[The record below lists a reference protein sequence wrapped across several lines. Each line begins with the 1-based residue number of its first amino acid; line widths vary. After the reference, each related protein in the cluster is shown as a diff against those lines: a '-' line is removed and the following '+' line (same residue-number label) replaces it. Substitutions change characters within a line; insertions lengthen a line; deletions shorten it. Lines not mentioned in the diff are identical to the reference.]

1 MPVRHPAPRLS
12 FSCVKKKDGGERKSL
27 MVPFRRGEAH
37 SLPRGNPCV
46 AAGFG
51 PLQEKQNLLTPASP
65 QVRPLITMRQPVL
78 LATSPASRLR
88 NHTHRKVGRPT
99 LQGLHCMRSIKRQGW
114 TLCLCRSRRLRPPSP
129 YGIRRKDATG
139 CWVWA
144 RWSAVLRA
152 SDARPYKAAT
162 QDSHGGCE
170 PPFSMDRA
178 PRRKAGRPC

>member
-1 MPVRHPAPRLS
+1 MWLAATPVSLRASTPY
-12 FSCVKKKDGGERKSL
+12 KKNRN
-27 MVPFRRGEAH
+27 F
-37 SLPRGNPCV
+37 V
-46 AAGFG
+46 A
-51 PLQEKQNLLTPASP
+51 PASP

-99 LQGLHCMRSIKRQGW
+99 PQGLRCIRRTKRQGW

-162 QDSHGGCE
+162 QDSHGGCK

-178 PRRKAGRPC
+178 PRRKAGRPYSIVQLGCAPRYTTRVSALVAREKDTLLSR

>member
-1 MPVRHPAPRLS
+1 M
-12 FSCVKKKDGGERKSL
+12 
-27 MVPFRRGEAH
+27 
-37 SLPRGNPCV
+37 
-46 AAGFG
+46 
-51 PLQEKQNLLTPASP
+51 SP
-65 QVRPLITMRQPVL
+65 PVRPLITMRQPVL

-99 LQGLHCMRSIKRQGW
+99 PLGLLCMRSTKRQGW

-162 QDSHGGCE
+162 QDSHGGCKQ
-170 PPFSMDRA
+170 PFSLDRA
-178 PRRKAGRPC
+178 PRRKAGRPYSIVQLGCAPRYTTRVSALVAREKDTLLWLDGHCCAL